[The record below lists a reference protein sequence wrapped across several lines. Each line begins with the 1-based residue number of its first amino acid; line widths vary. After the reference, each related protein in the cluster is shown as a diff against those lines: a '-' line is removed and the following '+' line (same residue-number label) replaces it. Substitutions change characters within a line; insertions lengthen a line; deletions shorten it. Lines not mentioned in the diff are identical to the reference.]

1 MRKKDPRSVRSE
13 FKQEL
18 ARLSDHYDRMQ
29 AYVEA
34 GDPKHRLH
42 DRGQLACSTFI
53 AAFTEFEGFV
63 SNLFLAYLNKDFSIY
78 RSWLQSRFDASV
90 KRKFGDGVLSRATL
104 KLPQHLNLPGVREVV
119 DSEGWNLTFKN
130 ADAMIDRAKDWLATA
145 HADRVSSLDAHDKR
159 LFDTAIAIR
168 NYIAHGSDNAH
179 TLMNEKLGTVDG
191 GGPNAGL
198 GLGRG
203 GRKVNDAGKFLK
215 KQGRSLGGDR
225 MCSLYLARLETISQK
240 L

>member
-1 MRKKDPRSVRSE
+1 MRKRDPRTVRFE

-18 ARLSDHYDRMQ
+18 DWLLDHYDRMQ
-29 AYVEA
+29 THVEA

-53 AAFTEFEGFV
+53 AAFTEFEGFL
-63 SNLFLAYLNKDFSIY
+63 SNLFLAYLNKDFSVY
-78 RSWLQSRFDASV
+78 RTWLKTRFDTSV
-90 KRKFGDGVLSRATL
+90 KGKFGVGVLSRAAL
-104 KLPQHLNLPGVREVV
+104 KIPEHVSLSGVRDIV
-119 DSEGWNLTFKN
+119 DSDGWNLTFKN
-130 ADAMIDRAKDWLATA
+130 ADAMIDRAKEWLATP
-145 HADRVSSLDAHDKR
+145 HANRVSSLDAHDKR

-179 TLMNEKLGTVDG
+179 VVMNKKLATVDG

-198 GLGRG
+198 GRG
-203 GRKVNDAGKFLK
+203 SRQINDAGKFLK
-215 KQGRSLGGDR
+215 KQVWSRGGDR
-225 MCSLYLARLETISQK
+225 MCSFYLERLEAISQK